1 MTKNEMLDFIRGV
14 TDYTTLTEDSSY
26 EAVSG
31 MYDKLNRVLDGE
43 EKAMSLDEA
52 MEFLESIPKKH

>member
-1 MTKNEMLDFIRGV
+1 MLDFIRGV

-26 EAVSG
+26 EAVLE
-31 MYDKLNRVLDGE
+31 MYDNLNRFLDGG
-43 EKAMSLDEA
+43 EKTMSLDEA